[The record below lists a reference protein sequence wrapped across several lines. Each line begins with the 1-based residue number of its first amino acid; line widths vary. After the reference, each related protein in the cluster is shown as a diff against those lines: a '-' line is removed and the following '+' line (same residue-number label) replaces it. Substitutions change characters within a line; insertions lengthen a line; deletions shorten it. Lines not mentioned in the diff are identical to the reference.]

1 MEHADFIMKPK
12 VDFCFKEL
20 MVDSEVRKGFI
31 SAVLKIAPEA
41 VVETILIPTH
51 LRKEYKKDK
60 MGILDVCVR
69 LNGNQKVDME
79 IQVASFPLWQE
90 RTLFYLSKMYA
101 GNILEGEDY
110 DTLEKCIQVSI
121 LDFILFPEDDEYC
134 SRFHFWEDSRRRMYT
149 DQMEIHVLELPKLE
163 KREYPESELLD
174 WARFL
179 SAERKED
186 LRAVADKNEY
196 IGKAYERLT
205 HISADE
211 EKRLE
216 YEAREK
222 AIRDHNYLLKVN
234 LEQGI
239 RIGEERGEK
248 KGEKKGEKR
257 IISLIEKMSETSDA
271 EFIPTLC
278 KNTGF
283 LQQMYEKYRL

>member
-1 MEHADFIMKPK
+1 MTHEEFIMKPK

-20 MVDSEVRKGFI
+20 MEDPEVRKGFI

-41 VVETILIPTH
+41 VVETVLIPTH
-51 LRKEYKKDK
+51 LRKGHKKDK
-60 MGILDVCVR
+60 LGILDICVR
-69 LNGNQKVDME
+69 LNGNQKIDME
-79 IQVASFPLWQE
+79 IQVAPFSLWQE
-90 RTLFYLSKMYA
+90 RTLFYLSKMYV
-101 GNILEGEDY
+101 GNISEGEGY
-110 DTLEKCIQVSI
+110 EALEKCIQVGI
-121 LDFILFPEDDEYC
+121 LDFILFPEDEEYY
-134 SRFHFWEDSRRRMYT
+134 SQFHFWEDDRKRMYT

-179 SAERKED
+179 NAERKED
-186 LRAVADKNEY
+186 LSAVAEKNEY
-196 IGKAYERLT
+196 IGKAYSRLT

-239 RIGEERGEK
+239 RIGEGRGEK
-248 KGEKKGEKR
+248 R
-257 IISLIEKMSETSDA
+257 MLSLLEKMSDTSDA
-271 EFIPTLC
+271 SLIPRLG
-278 KNTGF
+278 KDPEF
-283 LQQMYEKYRL
+283 LQQMYEKYGL